1 MASEPTLLAVPNFSE
16 GRSERVVDALGATLG
31 AQAEV
36 LDTHFDAQHNRSV
49 FTLAAEREP
58 LAEALAAGAEHAIDL
73 IDMRSH
79 QGLHPHIGALDVC
92 PAVWVS
98 EDQDEIARGV
108 ALEAAE
114 RIGSLGIPVFL
125 YGELARS
132 DERRERAFFR
142 RGGPAEL
149 ARRMAAGELNP
160 DFGPDVPH
168 PTAGATLV
176 TARGPLVAFNL
187 ELDTPNPEIARQV
200 AAELREDGGGLPGVR
215 AIGLPRDGERSQ
227 VSVNVHDP
235 ETVPLAR
242 VAAEVRR
249 LAKRHGAEVVE
260 AELVGLAPEA
270 ALRDY
275 GEDDP
280 PIAGFATEAHVIEQ
294 RLAAR

>member
-1 MASEPTLLAVPNFSE
+1 MVSEPRLLAVPNFSE
-16 GRSERVVDALGATLG
+16 GRSERVVGALAATLG
-31 AQAEV
+31 AHAEV
-36 LDTHFDAQHNRSV
+36 LDTHFDPEHNRSV
-49 FTLAAEREP
+49 FTLAAERES
-58 LAEALAAGAEHAIDL
+58 LAEALVAGAQHAIDL

-92 PAVWVS
+92 PAVWVG
-98 EDQDEIARGV
+98 EEQDELARTV
-108 ALEAAE
+108 ALEAGE
-114 RIGSLGIPVFL
+114 RIGSLGVPVFL

-132 DERRERAFFR
+132 DERQERAYFR

-149 ARRMAAGELNP
+149 ARRMASGELAP

-168 PTAGATLV
+168 PTAGATLA
-176 TARGPLVAFNL
+176 TARQPLVAFNL
-187 ELDTPNPEIARQV
+187 ELDTPNPEIAREI
-200 AAELREDGGGLPGVR
+200 ASELREAGGGMPGVR

-235 ETVPLAR
+235 ETVPLAH

-249 LAKRHGAEVVE
+249 LAKRHGVEVVE

-280 PIAGFATEAHVIEQ
+280 PIAGFATEAHVIEH